1 MSRHYLKSIVHGLK
15 LLRSIKK
22 FLL

>member
-1 MSRHYLKSIVHGLK
+1 MSRHYLKVIVHGLK